1 MTDKQI
7 IELEKETITIGQI
20 KAIALLMTHVVKEN
34 NLSKEWTRGIEDFVE
49 RIIDY
54 VEACK

>member
-7 IELEKETITIGQI
+7 TGLEKETITIGQI
-20 KAIALLMTHVVKEN
+20 KAIALLMTHLVKEN

-54 VEACK
+54 IKVCK